1 MWALGQEGQQRCRV
15 VAGAPGVQ
23 RHHGRCP
30 TAPLPLPPQE
40 DTSDCGRG
48 ASFAPSL
55 GVLLS
60 LQLLLLYSS
69 TSRHPLPP
77 AACL

>member
-1 MWALGQEGQQRCRV
+1 MSA
-15 VAGAPGVQ
+15 
-23 RHHGRCP
+23 
-30 TAPLPLPPQE
+30 LPLPPQE

-48 ASFAPSL
+48 ASFTPSL

-60 LQLLLLYSS
+60 LQLLLLYAS